1 MESQPPNQDENEDL
15 RDFRTTNDLQDERE
29 QALAMEATMRATMG
43 TSSLRQSKSS
53 TRVRQSVVA
62 LYLEIQGSSTVV
74 RVNLIDQVVI
84 GRRDPNV
91 ADVPELDLGPHA
103 AYQLGISRRHA
114 LIRRVDDHL
123 EIQDLG
129 SRNGT
134 KVNGQA
140 LLDGDSVPLADG
152 DDITVGRMTLRL
164 LLRKQNG

>member
-1 MESQPPNQDENEDL
+1 MESQPPQQDENEDF

-29 QALAMEATMRATMG
+29 QALAMEAEMRQQ
-43 TSSLRQSKSS
+43 SLHQGKSS
-53 TRVRQSVVA
+53 TRIRQSVVA

-74 RVNLIDQVVI
+74 RVNLIDKVVI

-103 AYQLGISRRHA
+103 AYQLGISRQHA
-114 LIRRVDDHL
+114 MIHRVEDHL

-134 KVNGQA
+134 KVNGKA
-140 LLDGDSVPLADG
+140 LLEGESVPLADG